1 MYIESF
7 EHLSHSK
14 CPRVDLQNRC
24 TECLQALA
32 VPIILLLASQSTRTR
47 SASRISLTT
56 ALPPSC
62 NSRTSRRSALSSSRL
77 LDGRE
82 GSLNRRRGGRSLA
95 GGNSLA
101 RSSSLAHCSSLRRSN
116 SLSGGR
122 SLDILLRRRRAKV
135 RRPGVSFDMG
145 RDLADLER
153 RNIIRDPLDERHR
166 RATSQLS
173 RRRVDAV
180 LQTRAAERRRA
191 SRTSVHNKCAYA
203 RALVSHGLR
212 DAREHVA
219 LDECL
224 GASVRVESV
233 AFHVL
238 EVVVD
243 CVEGAGSAVLAE
255 FGGAAR
261 DVVEVVAVEGYLVAC
276 AVLEARLS

>member
-95 GGNSLA
+95 GGNSL
-101 RSSSLAHCSSLRRSN
+101 RCSN

-243 CVEGAGSAVLAE
+243 CVESAGSAVLAE